1 MDSRRI
7 VLEEPIKALGV
18 YQVPVKLTAGV
29 TAEVKVWVVADRTQP
44 VEVIET
50 PAPEPVVQPMEEP
63 VEEMTAE
70 ADADAEVAEAG
81 EEETIEA

>member
-1 MDSRRI
+1 M
-7 VLEEPIKALGV
+7 

-44 VEVIET
+44 VEVVET
-50 PAPEPVVQPMEEP
+50 PAPEPVVEPAEEP

-70 ADADAEVAEAG
+70 ADADAEVTETAED
-81 EEETIEA
+81 ETTEA